1 MNYNHPRRNTST
13 LGIRLMCAIVFCVFS
28 FSFLYW
34 FQADV
39 LAVAQHV
46 LSNGLTKYKP
56 FLGAFVITLV
66 LQAIQIIIYS
76 LIRLQ
81 KRFHALTYLPSML
94 ILGFITDVN
103 SDIDLQ
109 HSIGHWYWVFPLVIL
124 IWLGVALL
132 AKQVQEVEPDN
143 EPLHLLSRPMWI
155 SMLLMA
161 LLIIGVVSVSNTN
174 AVFHYRMSAES
185 RLIEGDYAGALEL
198 GKKSLESDEHLQMI
212 RMYALNM
219 TGQLGEKLF
228 SYPTPGKSEDILPV
242 EGKSRFA
249 MYPTDSLYKTLGAKP
264 KAGMTVAKYLELML
278 RRDSVDDKKI
288 ADYQLCGLLLDKRLD
303 EFVSQLKTLYSE
315 NDTLIIDHLPKHYRE
330 AMTLYTHKRSNPI
343 LVYHNSVMDEDWSNL
358 QELESKYPDLVERK
372 GKVEEKYRGTYWY
385 YYEYE

>member
-1 MNYNHPRRNTST
+1 MNYNHPKRNTST

-28 FSFLYW
+28 FSFLYR

-56 FLGAFVITLV
+56 FLGALVITLV
-66 LQAIQIIIYS
+66 LQGLQLLIYS

-94 ILGFITDVN
+94 ILGFLTDVN

-109 HSIGHWYWVFPLVIL
+109 FSIGHWYWVFPLVIV
-124 IWLGVALL
+124 IWLGIALL
-132 AKQVQEVEPDN
+132 AKQLQEIESDN

-155 SMLLMA
+155 SLLLMA
-161 LLIIGVVSVSNTN
+161 LLIICTVSISNTN
-174 AVFHYRMSAES
+174 AVFHYRMRAES
-185 RLIEGDYAGALEL
+185 RLLEGDYAGALEP
-198 GKKSLESDEHLQMI
+198 GKKSLESDENLQMI
-212 RMYALNM
+212 RMFALNM

-228 SYPTPGKSEDILPV
+228 NYPTPGKSDAILPA

-249 MYPTDSLYKTLGAKP
+249 MYPTDSLYKALGAKP
-264 KAGMTVAKYLELML
+264 KAGMTVAKYLELMQ

-288 ADYQLCGLLLDKRLD
+288 ADYLLCGLLLDKRLD
-303 EFVSQLKTLYSE
+303 EFASKLKTLYSD
-315 NDTLIIDHLPKHYRE
+315 NDTLIIDNLPKHYRE

-358 QELESKYPDLVERK
+358 QELESKYSDKRERK